1 MELRI
6 PVAEL
11 SRALSLAQ
19 GVVQRKNTMPILS
32 HVLLDAGANG
42 KLTLSATDL
51 DVGVRTE
58 RACEVT
64 APGSVT
70 IPARALADM
79 VRELPGPDVTLKRL
93 PNQHVEV
100 KSGRTRAKL
109 MALSAEEFPS
119 LPPYADASFV
129 SLDTTL

>member
-1 MELRI
+1 MDEELDLEKTSSSAPLHPARTSAKREGPFTSRFESMELRI

-11 SRALSLAQ
+11 SRALALAQ

-32 HVLLDAGANG
+32 HVLLDAGARDG
-42 KLTLSATDL
+42 GRLTLSATDL

-64 APGSVT
+64 APGAVT

-79 VRELPGPDVTLKRL
+79 VRELPGPDVTLKR
-93 PNQHVEV
+93 
-100 KSGRTRAKL
+100 
-109 MALSAEEFPS
+109 
-119 LPPYADASFV
+119 
-129 SLDTTL
+129 